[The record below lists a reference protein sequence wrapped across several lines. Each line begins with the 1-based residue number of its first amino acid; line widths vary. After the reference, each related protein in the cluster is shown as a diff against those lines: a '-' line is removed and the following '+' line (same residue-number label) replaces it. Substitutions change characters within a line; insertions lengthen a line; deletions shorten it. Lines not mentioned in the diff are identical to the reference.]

1 LTQDPDNRRLKIILH
16 VVFFLSGIA
25 TVLIGQVLPLLSKHF
40 ALNDLQAGYFFPS
53 QFAGSLIGTLLTN
66 WFGRRNKFV
75 LATIIGCAAM
85 AAGVLMM
92 NADAFVVCL
101 LGFMLNGFGIGLT
114 LPSVNM
120 LILEL
125 NPARP
130 ASALSVLNF
139 CWGVGAIL
147 SKPFVD
153 TTTFGANILPMTLI
167 LALPLLAGAVLMA
180 LSTVA
185 AVPEETPDDMEEDV
199 GADMPPIW
207 TMPMAWMIALFNFV
221 HVGFESGMGGWLT
234 TYADRLH
241 GEPVLHL
248 LSPTFLYFSFFVIG
262 RGVAPVFF
270 RFLREEQVL
279 LLDLG
284 TMLMGMLILLWS
296 GSLFWLG
303 IGAAVAGFGTS
314 SVFPTNLSRFT
325 RTFGPTARQR
335 ATPFFI
341 CGTLGATSITWLIG
355 FVSDRSGTL
364 RAGMF
369 SLLACVTCLII
380 LQFVLASRTTRG
392 QVGADQD

>member
-1 LTQDPDNRRLKIILH
+1 MILH

-25 TVLIGQVLPLLSKHF
+25 TVLIGQVLPTLSSHF

-92 NADAFVVCL
+92 NADVFVFCL

-153 TTTFGANILPMTLI
+153 TTTFGPNILPMTLI
-167 LALPLLAGAVLMA
+167 LATPLLAGSVLMVFSSRA
-180 LSTVA
+180 ISRG
-185 AVPEETPDDMEEDV
+185 TPDVAEEDH
-199 GADMPPIW
+199 GTDSPPIW
-207 TMPMAWMIALFNFV
+207 TMPIAWMIALFNFV

-262 RGVAPVFF
+262 RGVAPILF

-284 TMLMGMLILLWS
+284 IMLAGMLLLLWA

-325 RTFGPTARQR
+325 RTFGPTARRR

-355 FVSDRSGTL
+355 YLSDSTGTL

-369 SLLACVTCLII
+369 SLLACVSALII
-380 LQFVLASRTTRG
+380 LQFVLAKRTTRE
-392 QVGADQD
+392 QVSAV